1 MKIVRIPRKKDRDI
15 GKLIIGYTIAAYK
28 ELKGTLLFRYDYIGY
43 RWKAELHSNRYEKII
58 GIDIC

>member
-1 MKIVRIPRKKDRDI
+1 MKIVRISRKKDRDI
-15 GKLIIGYTIAAYK
+15 GRLIIGHIFATYK

-43 RWKAELHSNRYEKII
+43 KCKVELHSNRYEKII